1 MMRIALFLLTN
12 LAVMLVFGLV
22 LSLTGIQSSSV
33 QGLMIMAL
41 LFGFGGSF
49 ISLLM
54 SKWMALKSVGG
65 EVIEQPRN
73 DMERWLME
81 TVAQQSRQAGIAMP
95 QVAIY
100 HAPDINAFATGARRD
115 ASLVAVSTGL
125 LQNMSRDE
133 AEAVIAHEI
142 SHIANGDMVT
152 MTLIQGIVNTFVIFI
167 SRIIAQIA
175 AGFMGGDRDEGE
187 ESNGNPLVYFAVAT
201 VLELVFGILAS
212 VITMWFS
219 RYREFH
225 ADAGSARL
233 VGREKMIAAL
243 QRLKTSYEPQ
253 EASSM
258 MAFCI
263 NGKSKSLSEL
273 FMTHPPL
280 DKRIEAL
287 LFYCSSSA
295 LSGRNGMGCT
305 QLTQQIIA

>member
-12 LAVMLVFGLV
+12 LAVMLVFGII
-22 LSLTGIQSSSV
+22 LSLTGIQGSSV
-33 QGLMIMAL
+33 QGLMIMAG

-54 SKWMALKSVGG
+54 SKWMALRSVGG
-65 EVIEQPRN
+65 QVIEQPAN
-73 DMERWLME
+73 EVEHWLVE
-81 TVAQQSRQAGIAMP
+81 TVRRQAEQVNITMP

-100 HAPDINAFATGARRD
+100 AAPDINAFATGARRN

-125 LQNMSRDE
+125 LDNMSRAE

-152 MTLIQGIVNTFVIFI
+152 MTLLQGIVNTFVIFI
-167 SRIIAQIA
+167 SRLLAQVVS
-175 AGFMGGDRDEGE
+175 GFLSGNNNEEEG
-187 ESNGNPLVYFAVAT
+187 SSSGNPIVYMVVSM
-201 VLELVFGILAS
+201 VLEIVFGILAS
-212 VITMWFS
+212 IITMWFS

-253 EASSM
+253 EEGSM

-263 NGKSKSLSEL
+263 NGKSRTFSEL
-273 FMTHPPL
+273 FLSHPPL

-287 LFYCSSSA
+287 R
-295 LSGRNGMGCT
+295 SGQYLNK
-305 QLTQQIIA
+305 

>member
-1 MMRIALFLLTN
+1 MMRIALFLITN

-33 QGLMIMAL
+33 QGLMIMAG
-41 LFGFGGSF
+41 LFGFGGAF
-49 ISLLM
+49 VSLLM
-54 SKWMALKSVGG
+54 SKWMALRSVGG

-73 DMERWLME
+73 ETERWLVE
-81 TVAQQSRQAGIAMP
+81 TVRSQSQQAGIAMP

-152 MTLIQGIVNTFVIFI
+152 MTLVQGVVNTFVIFI
-167 SRIIAQIA
+167 SRLIAQVVS
-175 AGFMGGDRDEGE
+175 GFLSGSRDEGE
-187 ESNGNPLVYFAVAT
+187 SSSGNLLVYFAVAT

-212 VITMWFS
+212 IITMWFS

-225 ADAGSARL
+225 ADAGSAKL

-253 EASSM
+253 EEGSM

-263 NGKSKSLSEL
+263 NGKSKSFSEL
-273 FMTHPPL
+273 FMSHPPL

-287 LFYCSSSA
+287 R
-295 LSGRNGMGCT
+295 SGEY
-305 QLTQQIIA
+305 LK

>member
-12 LAVMLVFGLV
+12 LAVMVVFGLV

-33 QGLMIMAL
+33 TGLLIMAL
-41 LFGFGGSF
+41 LFGFGGS
-49 ISLLM
+49 IVSLLM

-65 EVIEQPRN
+65 EVIEAPRN
-73 DMERWLME
+73 ETERWLMD

-152 MTLIQGIVNTFVIFI
+152 MTLIQGVVNTFVIFI

-175 AGFMGGDRDEGE
+175 AGFLGNRDEGE
-187 ESNGNPLVYFAVAT
+187 ESNGNPLIYFAVAT

-212 VITMWFS
+212 IITMWFS

-225 ADAGSARL
+225 ADAGSAKL

-273 FMTHPPL
+273 FLTHPPL

-287 LFYCSSSA
+287 R
-295 LSGRNGMGCT
+295 SGEY
-305 QLTQQIIA
+305 LK

>member
-33 QGLMIMAL
+33 QGLMIMAG
-41 LFGFGGSF
+41 LFGFGGAF
-49 ISLLM
+49 VSLLM
-54 SKWMALKSVGG
+54 SKWMALRSVGG

-73 DMERWLME
+73 ETERWLFD
-81 TVAQQSRQAGIAMP
+81 TVRRQSQQAGIAMP

-100 HAPDINAFATGARRD
+100 QAPDINAFATGARRD

-142 SHIANGDMVT
+142 SHVANGDMVT

-167 SRIIAQIA
+167 SRLIAQVA
-175 AGFMGGDRDEGE
+175 AGFLSGDRDNEG
-187 ESNGNPLVYFAVAT
+187 SSSGNPMVYFAVSM

-212 VITMWFS
+212 IITMWFS
-219 RYREFH
+219 RHREFH

-253 EASSM
+253 EAGTL

-263 NGKSKSLSEL
+263 NGKSKSFSEL
-273 FMTHPPL
+273 FMSHPPL

-287 LFYCSSSA
+287 R
-295 LSGRNGMGCT
+295 SGEY
-305 QLTQQIIA
+305 LK

>member
-12 LAVMLVFGLV
+12 LAVMVVFGLV
-22 LSLTGIQSSSV
+22 LSLTGIQSSSMT
-33 QGLMIMAL
+33 GLLIMAL
-41 LFGFGGSF
+41 LFGFGGS
-49 ISLLM
+49 IVSLMM

-73 DMERWLME
+73 ETERWLMN
-81 TVAQQSRQAGIAMP
+81 TVAQQAQ

-152 MTLIQGIVNTFVIFI
+152 MTLIQGVVNTFVIFI
-167 SRIIAQIA
+167 SRVIAQIA
-175 AGFMGGDRDEGE
+175 AGFLGGNREDEGE
-187 ESNGNPLVYFAVAT
+187 SSNGNPLIYFAVAT

-212 VITMWFS
+212 IITMWFS

-263 NGKSKSLSEL
+263 NGKAKSMSEL

-287 LFYCSSSA
+287 R
-295 LSGRNGMGCT
+295 SGEY
-305 QLTQQIIA
+305 LK